1 MVVELAHALAA
12 GVAEAGIGDRKGG
25 GGGRG
30 GEGGGG
36 EGVVRR
42 RSNRDRKEGRKG
54 LHTVRNGRYTRNE
67 SVCLP
72 L

>member
-12 GVAEAGIGDRKGG
+12 GVAEAGIGDRKEG

-36 EGVVRR
+36 
-42 RSNRDRKEGRKG
+42 GRG
-54 LHTVRNGRYTRNE
+54 GE
-67 SVCLP
+67 EEEQ
-72 L
+72 